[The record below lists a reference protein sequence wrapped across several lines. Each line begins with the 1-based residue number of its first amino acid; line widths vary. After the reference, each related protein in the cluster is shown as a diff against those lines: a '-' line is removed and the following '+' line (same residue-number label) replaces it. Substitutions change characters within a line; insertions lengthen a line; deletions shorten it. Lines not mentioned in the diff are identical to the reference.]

1 MLSAIDRAF
10 PGAKPITR
18 VLHRFMRR
26 LAGLAAACCLAGPA
40 VAQID
45 LRITVPAAPG
55 GAWDQTAHAIE
66 HALLESGTA
75 RSVGVINIPG
85 GRGTSGFAE
94 FVTRP
99 AGEPNRLIVLGLPM
113 LAALARAKP
122 SLAIENATPVARL
135 TAEYFAIA
143 VPAESPIATARDL
156 AEALRNDPA
165 KVTWGGGALGSVDHV
180 VAALFA
186 GLAGADPARLAYAP
200 FFGPG
205 EMIAAL
211 LEGKVTAA
219 IGSLRQFEEQVT
231 AGRLRLIGVTSP
243 TRLEGFDVPTLVE
256 QGLDLE
262 LANWR
267 GVLGPA
273 SMNPAEREALLATVE
288 RMVRTPLWE
297 AIRRKKGWR
306 DAYLPGEHFAA
317 FLRREQARV
326 TQALRSVGLAK

>member
-1 MLSAIDRAF
+1 MLSAMVRPSAERSIPR
-10 PGAKPITR
+10 
-18 VLHRFMRR
+18 LSHRFMRR
-26 LAGLAAACCLAGPA
+26 LPVFVLAGCLAGPA
-40 VAQID
+40 LAQID

-66 HALLESGTA
+66 HALVESGTA

-94 FVTRP
+94 FVSRP

-113 LAALARAKP
+113 LAGLARAKP
-122 SLAIENATPVARL
+122 SLAIESATPVARL

-156 AEALRNDPA
+156 AEALRGDPA
-165 KVTWGGGALGSVDHV
+165 KVTLGGGALGSVDHV
-180 VAALFA
+180 LAALLA
-186 GLAGADPARLAYAP
+186 KAAGAEPARLAYAP

-211 LEGKVTAA
+211 VEGKVAAA
-219 IGSLRQFEEQVT
+219 IGSLRQFEEQLA
-231 AGRLRLIGVTSP
+231 AGRLRLIGISSSE
-243 TRLEGFDVPTLVE
+243 RLEGVEVPTLIE
-256 QGLDLE
+256 QGIGLE

-273 SMNPAEREALLATVE
+273 EMTAAEREVLVE
-288 RMVRTPLWE
+288 TIDRMVRTPLWQ

-306 DAYLPGEHFAA
+306 DAYLAGDDFAA

-326 TQALRSVGLAK
+326 TDALRSVGLAK